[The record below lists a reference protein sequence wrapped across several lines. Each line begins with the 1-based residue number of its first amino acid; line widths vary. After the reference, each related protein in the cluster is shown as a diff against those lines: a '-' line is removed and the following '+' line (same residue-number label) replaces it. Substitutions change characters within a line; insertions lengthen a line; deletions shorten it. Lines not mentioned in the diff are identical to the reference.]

1 MVGNHTGMWEPS
13 IYFFRN
19 PCPSPEKASGCKNNE
34 TIRRSVQSCRQWPGP
49 ARRRAS
55 SVHWCV
61 SHRGP
66 SGEACSEKQG
76 EERRPPS
83 RLTHISGAEAQ
94 GAVALRGQ
102 EWMYPP
108 SPEPWWV
115 GLSPTSHFRF
125 LQGRL
130 AYPPVQGIP
139 SRHLGSDTSTVRSD
153 GGGPAVETN
162 TAQAAAATPPPR
174 PPLS

>member
-1 MVGNHTGMWEPS
+1 MKPFAEVFRVADSGLGLLGREPAVC
-13 IYFFRN
+13 IGAFPIAAHLER
-19 PCPSPEKASGCKNNE
+19 PAQKN
-34 TIRRSVQSCRQWPGP
+34 
-49 ARRRAS
+49 
-55 SVHWCV
+55 
-61 SHRGP
+61 
-66 SGEACSEKQG
+66 G

>member
-1 MVGNHTGMWEPS
+1 MKPFAEVFRVADSGLGLLGREPAVC
-13 IYFFRN
+13 IGAFPIAAHLER
-19 PCPSPEKASGCKNNE
+19 PAQKN
-34 TIRRSVQSCRQWPGP
+34 
-49 ARRRAS
+49 
-55 SVHWCV
+55 
-61 SHRGP
+61 
-66 SGEACSEKQG
+66 G

-108 SPEPWWV
+108 PPALVGWAQPYFSFPFPSGSTGLPPSPGDSFSSLV
-115 GLSPTSHFRF
+115 
-125 LQGRL
+125 
-130 AYPPVQGIP
+130 
-139 SRHLGSDTSTVRSD
+139 SDTSTVQSD

>member
-1 MVGNHTGMWEPS
+1 M
-13 IYFFRN
+13 
-19 PCPSPEKASGCKNNE
+19 
-34 TIRRSVQSCRQWPGP
+34 
-49 ARRRAS
+49 
-55 SVHWCV
+55 HWCV

-83 RLTHISGAEAQ
+83 RLTHTSGAEAQ

-102 EWMYPP
+102 EWMWPP
-108 SPEPWWV
+108 PPRALV
-115 GLSPTSHFRF
+115 GRAHCRF

-139 SRHLGSDTSTVRSD
+139 SRHLGSNTSTFQSD
-153 GGGPAVETN
+153 GGGPAIETN
-162 TAQAAAATPPPR
+162 TCPSCFHYSPTQTSFVLKPDNHSPIISVYQEAR
-174 PPLS
+174 WSGFLG